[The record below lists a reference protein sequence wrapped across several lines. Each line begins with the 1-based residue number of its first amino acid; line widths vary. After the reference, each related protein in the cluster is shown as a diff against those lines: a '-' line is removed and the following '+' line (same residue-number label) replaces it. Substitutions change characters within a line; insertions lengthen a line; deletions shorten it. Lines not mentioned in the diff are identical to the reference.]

1 MGGLTTGIQIR
12 RCNPRSRP
20 AANTI
25 DYVCTIPRSKSQ
37 HDNRAALS
45 TARQGRGMPHASWEC
60 EWASQQAIGLLHS
73 PSYAGN
79 SWPSVA
85 CHPWLCIPYQV
96 DQGARVKPQPEMGT
110 SRWLTR
116 RPVAPPVRS
125 RPSPPQGTPDQ
136 NRLVHNIV
144 RTITHVMV
152 DMPPTGFGGYF
163 APGALQ
169 LGLDALNSLFVDC
182 VLPEGL
188 PMGRAPCGDSQR
200 ATSSGRP

>member
-1 MGGLTTGIQIR
+1 
-12 RCNPRSRP
+12 
-20 AANTI
+20 
-25 DYVCTIPRSKSQ
+25 
-37 HDNRAALS
+37 
-45 TARQGRGMPHASWEC
+45 MPHASWEC

-85 CHPWLCIPYQV
+85 CHPWMCIPYQV

-169 LGLDALNSLFVDC
+169 LGLDALNNLFVDC

-188 PMGRAPCGDSQR
+188 PMGRRLVGIP
-200 ATSSGRP
+200 SGQHPRDVLESRKEHLFSFFRSPGFEMQNFQLPGCLTT